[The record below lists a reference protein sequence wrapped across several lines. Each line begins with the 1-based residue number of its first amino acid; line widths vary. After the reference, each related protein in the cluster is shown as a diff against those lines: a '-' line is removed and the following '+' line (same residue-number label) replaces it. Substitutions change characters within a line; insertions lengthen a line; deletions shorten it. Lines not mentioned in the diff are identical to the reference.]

1 MAKREAREVIFDE
14 KELLTAAGHY
24 GEMLA
29 QGKHTELINPTIEPK
44 ETPPLPPLP
53 DETRKRRPKLS
64 SDYET
69 TFLNIRDEPIREK
82 VVCITIA
89 QRHHHNLSK
98 IVGSMNKKIPL
109 SSYLD
114 NILTE
119 HFELHKNEI
128 NEVYRNNV
136 STNFLIK

>member
-29 QGKHTELINPTIEPK
+29 QGKHTELINPETA
-44 ETPPLPPLP
+44 TPPP
-53 DETRKRRPKLS
+53 DETRKRRPKPS
-64 SDYET
+64 NDYET

-89 QRHHHNLSK
+89 QRHHQNLSK